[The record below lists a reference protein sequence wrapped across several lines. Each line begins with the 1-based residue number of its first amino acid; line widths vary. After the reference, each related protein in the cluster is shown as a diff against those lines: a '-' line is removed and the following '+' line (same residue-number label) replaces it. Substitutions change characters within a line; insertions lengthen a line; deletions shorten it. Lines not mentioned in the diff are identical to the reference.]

1 MNCIRTG
8 FDDYDAIF
16 GGLEAGRLT
25 MIAGR
30 PAMGKST
37 LAMNI
42 VHNVCMEEGNS
53 VIVFTPKKEGY
64 LYCKRLIELNP
75 RDKIS
80 KWSLEVDDT
89 KELTVEYMNKRLSM
103 MDQVSL
109 VVIDYL
115 QLIGGDN
122 RENILHDLKAL
133 SEKYAIPFL
142 ILSNISRSC
151 ENREDHRPRL
161 SDLVERIDA
170 EIFDDI
176 IMLYRADY
184 YRNVDVQ
191 NDQEA
196 ELIVV
201 KHPQIEGIPQTIT
214 LSYNSYA
221 GGFTNCTHIQK

>member
-1 MNCIRTG
+1 MSQNVTSSDGRSETAHG
-8 FDDYDAIF
+8 IF
-16 GGLEAGRLT
+16 
-25 MIAGR
+25 
-30 PAMGKST
+30 
-37 LAMNI
+37 NI
-42 VHNVCMEEGNS
+42 
-53 VIVFTPKKEGY
+53 IVFTPKKEGY

-191 NDQEA
+191 DDQEA